1 MSAMI
6 KMFAAQ
12 IDRIAPTPRER
23 ALLSAL
29 CAVGAI
35 ALAVEAGAYA
45 LQSRSALLDA
55 VSATMASQRELAA
68 LRDPRHRAELA
79 SVAGMARD
87 RSFDDPTLA
96 IAAVRAQSD
105 LEALARAAGLD
116 AVRVSVLPA
125 DEGVKGSAL
134 LRLTLESGFE
144 WSAFDALLTALAG
157 DAQSY
162 VVDAIE
168 VDEEAATLR
177 LTLRAAYQRG
187 EGAR

>member
-55 VSATMASQRELAA
+55 VSATMASQWELAA

-96 IAAVRAQSD
+96 IAAVRAQSAWTPFGCRFSPPTKASRV
-105 LEALARAAGLD
+105 LRCCGSRWKAALNGPL
-116 AVRVSVLPA
+116 S
-125 DEGVKGSAL
+125 
-134 LRLTLESGFE
+134 THC
-144 WSAFDALLTALAG
+144 
-157 DAQSY
+157 
-162 VVDAIE
+162 
-168 VDEEAATLR
+168 
-177 LTLRAAYQRG
+177 
-187 EGAR
+187 